1 MNKDP
6 MREPY
11 VTISWCPLD
20 VYEEFKDE
28 YELTEAEA
36 QEVLS
41 KMAKNLEN
49 LSIEYGYEVMRN
61 IIYNYVPNK
70 EGEKK

>member
-28 YELTEAEA
+28 LNLTEDESKEA
-36 QEVLS
+36 LNS
-41 KMAKNLEN
+41 MAKHLEN
-49 LSIEYGYEVMRN
+49 LSIEYGYELMRQL
-61 IIYNYVPNK
+61 IHNYLP
-70 EGEKK
+70 EKAEN